1 MGEGNG
7 KDYPH
12 RKAMRARDESKTE
25 EDGYY
30 RAGQDGNNRNSRTGQ
45 MRRARR
51 SSGGLTR
58 RLELLGRRKLPGGA
72 RGIAR
77 RSRVGV
83 REGRGKQQVGMK
95 GQDIGMDMEDGRTSN
110 IIAILGPRNWLG
122 QFYMLYDNNSW

>member
-1 MGEGNG
+1 MGSCDSGDETGWERAMG
-7 KDYPH
+7 KTPH
-12 RKAMRARDESKTE
+12 RKATRAKDESKTE

-83 REGRGKQQVGMK
+83 REGRGKQQVGMN
-95 GQDIGMDMEDGRTSN
+95 GAGDWNGYGGWEDE
-110 IIAILGPRNWLG
+110 
-122 QFYMLYDNNSW
+122 